1 MCQKTFE
8 KLTKEADAI
17 REYGRVRLI
26 NVDKIDEF
34 IELVCRS
41 Q

>member
-8 KLTKEADAI
+8 KLAKEADTI

-26 NVDKIDEF
+26 NVDKIDEY